1 MADASNQDPSRY
13 DGPLKEGEGRPSI
26 SNYTGG
32 FKFRVG
38 DDVRINA
45 TSNQALRGPYTVSET
60 FAGPR
65 YTLEKSDGSLVDNG
79 KKFDENE
86 LEHAN

>member
-1 MADASNQDPSRY
+1 MILILTHCQ
-13 DGPLKEGEGRPSI
+13 
-26 SNYTGG
+26 G

-38 DDVRINA
+38 DDVRIKA
-45 TSNQALRGPYTVSET
+45 TATQSLRGPYTVSET
-60 FAGPR
+60 LAGPR

-79 KKFDENE
+79 KRFDENE